1 MKLIGKMFIFTVIKI
16 LNRAAMDKE
25 AEQTGTA
32 AGGNAD
38 DIHSEFC
45 NTGRIGR
52 RNALPDI
59 LGNHCTTTTA
69 ELPTILSALKT
80 TG

>member
-1 MKLIGKMFIFTVIKI
+1 MFAFTVVKI
-16 LNRAAMDKE
+16 LKRATMDKE
-25 AEQTGTA
+25 AEQTGA
-32 AGGNAD
+32 AVANAD

-80 TG
+80 TGEKIRMR